1 MTAADNKLSNLI
13 HIAKIGQ
20 RYLFLRKIAP
30 LHFAW
35 FWSDKDG
42 ETATEVTATN
52 AEEALRLARRQ
63 WRQEDFR
70 TVGCGFRYTLPE
82 RDEHGMNAL
91 FCQMAASYQSPNG
104 IYFDDEL
111 GGNCVVHFASQEAR
125 QLMMQLKSDEKAK

>member
-1 MTAADNKLSNLI
+1 MTATESRLSNLI

-20 RYLFLRKIAP
+20 RYVFLRKLAP

-35 FWSDKDG
+35 FWWDG
-42 ETATEVTATN
+42 DSETPFDWTATS
-52 AEEALRLARRQ
+52 AEEALRLAQ
-63 WRQEDFR
+63 RQEEFR

-91 FCQMAASYQSPNG
+91 FYQMVASYQSPNG

-111 GGNCVVHFASQEAR
+111 GGNCIVQFASIEAR
-125 QLMMQLKSDEKAK
+125 KLMMQLKSDEKAK